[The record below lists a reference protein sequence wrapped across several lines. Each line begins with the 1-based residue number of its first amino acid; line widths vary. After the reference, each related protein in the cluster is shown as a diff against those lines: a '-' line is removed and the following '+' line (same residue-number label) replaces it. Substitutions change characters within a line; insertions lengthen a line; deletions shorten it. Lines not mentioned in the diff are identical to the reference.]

1 VFTTEQVNSGCS
13 VMFYIHYTH
22 TWHVS
27 LVVSLAKSCVFGSAA
42 AKYKLS
48 KRDFADD
55 E

>member
-1 VFTTEQVNSGCS
+1 MFIIEQVNCSCS
-13 VMFYIHYTH
+13 VMFHIHYTH